1 MDIPK
6 IMRAVTL
13 RGKGWE
19 NLSVTTIPVPDP
31 NDNQLLARVDCA
43 GICTSLLKIIAQGP
57 SHPMMYG
64 WNLKDYPAILGDEGS
79 ITLVRIGKNLKE
91 KFHEGERYVL
101 QPSVNHS
108 PTFRKYFYPNN
119 GEGIYKVGAGYTLP
133 GHLAEYIL
141 ITEDEIDA
149 DCLIKIPNL
158 SIPFAHAAIA
168 EPLSCCISAQEHHL
182 HLLSDDLKSRREIK
196 RGVLND
202 GILVII
208 GAGMMGRMNL
218 DIAISSM
225 PSVIIVSDFIKERL
239 EIVEGL
245 FRERTERLNINLVL
259 SDPDKLEQ
267 LIQEYSSGK
276 GADDVIVAVGNKKAV
291 EDAQF
296 LVGRGGVLDIFGGLA
311 RNDDQINLS
320 TGRVHYDEISI
331 VGSSGGIPW
340 DIKRAIELISDQ
352 KIEPS
357 AHIMR
362 VCNLEDVPE
371 VLNLMQDKKLDGK
384 AIVYPHIKLDHQ
396 IDKRT
401 WTKKDE
407 ESLLFNYNN

>member
-1 MDIPK
+1 MNIPK
-6 IMRAVTL
+6 NMRAVTL
-13 RGKGWE
+13 KGKGWE

-64 WNLKDYPAILGDEGS
+64 WNLTDYPAILGDEGS
-79 ITLVRIGKNLKE
+79 ITLVKVGNNLKE
-91 KFHEGERYVL
+91 RYQEGERYVL

-108 PTFRKYFYPNN
+108 PSFRKDLYPNN

-149 DCLIKIPNL
+149 DCLIKVSDL

-182 HLLSDDLKSRREIK
+182 HLLSGDLKSRREIK
-196 RGVLND
+196 RGVLNN

-218 DIAISSM
+218 DIAISNT
-225 PSVIIVSDFIKERL
+225 PSVIIVSDYIKERL
-239 EIVEGL
+239 EIVDGL
-245 FRERTERLNINLVL
+245 FKERAERLNINLIL
-259 SDPDKLEQ
+259 SDPDKLGQ
-267 LIQEYSSGK
+267 LIQEYSFGK

-296 LVGRGGVLDIFGGLA
+296 LVGRGGVLDIFGGLP
-311 RNDDQINLS
+311 RNDDQINLI
-320 TGRVHYDEISI
+320 TRKVHYDEISI

-340 DIKRAIELISDQ
+340 DIKRAIELISDH

-362 VCNLEDVPE
+362 ICNLEDVPE
-371 VLNLMQDKKLDGK
+371 VLSLMQDKKLDGK
-384 AIVYPHIKLDHQ
+384 AIVYPHIKLTQQ
-396 IDKRT
+396 IEKRT

-407 ESLLFNYNN
+407 DFLYSNYNR